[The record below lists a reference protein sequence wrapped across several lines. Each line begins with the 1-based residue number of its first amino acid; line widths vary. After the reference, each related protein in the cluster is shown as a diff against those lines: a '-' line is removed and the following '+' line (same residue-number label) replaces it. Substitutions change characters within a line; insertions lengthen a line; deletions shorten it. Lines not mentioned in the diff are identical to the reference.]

1 MNISC
6 DVHICSHCF
15 NWQNE
20 QSVIALL
27 IFKKNVSDASKQ
39 GGEICCT
46 TNKTKKTM
54 KMDSKCVSK
63 GRLGHV
69 IALALGCMV

>member
-1 MNISC
+1 MNINC

-46 TNKTKKTM
+46 TNKKKNNEN
-54 KMDSKCVSK
+54 
-63 GRLGHV
+63 GQ
-69 IALALGCMV
+69 